1 MERMC
6 LAGGTGVIQALS
18 MYCDRVHFYHP
29 ISTSDQFLL
38 NKLILLGSGYTPA
51 DTSIIVE
58 CGLIV
63 RWGRLRTSV
72 RTGRRGRD
80 CLVPTPIQ
88 FRFVEI
94 CTVQILFHPI
104 HCQVATDNNRDDPA
118 IETGVGGGGA
128 LLREVRAIVTVYLA
142 TLLGGYSNGFSAIAI
157 PDIKAEMVADNGS
170 AYSDLIIP
178 RLEAAS
184 EEQLSWFGEIMK
196 LLISPLCIQRCC
208 SQQCQ
213 PGPGGG
219 LPPGGAPGWE
229 VGAQE
234 DDG

>member
-1 MERMC
+1 M
-6 LAGGTGVIQALS
+6 
-18 MYCDRVHFYHP
+18 
-29 ISTSDQFLL
+29 
-38 NKLILLGSGYTPA
+38 
-51 DTSIIVE
+51 
-58 CGLIV
+58 
-63 RWGRLRTSV
+63 
-72 RTGRRGRD
+72 
-80 CLVPTPIQ
+80 
-88 FRFVEI
+88 
-94 CTVQILFHPI
+94 
-104 HCQVATDNNRDDPA
+104 
-118 IETGVGGGGA
+118 
-128 LLREVRAIVTVYLA
+128 REVRAIVTVYLA

-157 PDIKAEMVADNGS
+157 PDIKAEMAADNGS
-170 AYSDLIIP
+170 AYSDLLIP

-196 LLISPLCIQRCC
+196 LLTTPLCIQRCC

>member
-1 MERMC
+1 M
-6 LAGGTGVIQALS
+6 
-18 MYCDRVHFYHP
+18 
-29 ISTSDQFLL
+29 
-38 NKLILLGSGYTPA
+38 
-51 DTSIIVE
+51 
-58 CGLIV
+58 
-63 RWGRLRTSV
+63 
-72 RTGRRGRD
+72 
-80 CLVPTPIQ
+80 
-88 FRFVEI
+88 
-94 CTVQILFHPI
+94 
-104 HCQVATDNNRDDPA
+104 
-118 IETGVGGGGA
+118 
-128 LLREVRAIVTVYLA
+128 REVRAIVTVYLA

-157 PDIKAEMVADNGS
+157 PDIKAEMTADNGS
-170 AYSDLIIP
+170 AYSDLLIP

-196 LLISPLCIQRCC
+196 LLTSPLCIQRCC